1 MDVIII
7 GAGPAGSTAARVAA
21 EKGYSVTV
29 FEKGPLNHEKP
40 CGGGVS
46 DRVCFDFDIDPQEKF
61 WDRICEGIFVCSPK
75 NETVYLRD
83 EQSGGYFVMR
93 EKFDSHLIK
102 KAQKAGATFVEHS
115 FCTPLVKEGTVQ
127 GVMVNEE
134 PIESRIVIACD
145 GTPSSFSRHLG
156 LYTGTDYNQASTY
169 QYQMKMDNADIDELI
184 GNNMEIYFGHTWT
197 PYGYAWIFPKDGQV
211 SVGNGTW
218 LYALKTYKVNLKKRL
233 DRFITH
239 HPVASEKLQHAEILY
254 PQSAMIG
261 FSGITTPIFGDNFM
275 VAGDAAGFVSVPTGE
290 GIYYS
295 MWSGKIAGETAAE
308 ALSQD
313 DYSRKILS
321 RYRKRINNKIGRDMK
336 WGYWLRRLIMDKEKN
351 QEKMVRASK
360 KDPWIYEMTGR
371 LIGGFIGYDE
381 YLFRFLMRPDKLL
394 KLYLS

>member
-7 GAGPAGSTAARVAA
+7 GAGPAGSTAAHAVA

-40 CGGGVS
+40 CGGGIS

-93 EKFDSHLIK
+93 EKFDTHLIK
-102 KAQKAGATFVEHS
+102 KAQKAGATFVDHS

-169 QYQMKMDNADIDELI
+169 QYQMKMDNADIDALI

-197 PYGYAWIFPKDGQV
+197 PYGYSWIFPKDGQV

-239 HPVASEKLQHAEILY
+239 HPVASEKLKNAEILY

-295 MWSGKIAGETAAE
+295 MWSGRIAGETAAE

-313 DYSRKILS
+313 DCSCKILS

-381 YLFRFLMRPDKLL
+381 YLFKFLLRPDKLL
-394 KLYLS
+394 KFYLS